1 MDTMKDRLADILRRC
16 DEAALA
22 AGRRPQEITLLA
34 ATKGNDA
41 SVLREAIGLGQ
52 RRFGENY
59 LSEALRKIDA
69 LRDETLEWS
78 HIGRID
84 SNKTRQIA
92 ENFDW
97 VLGLSSVQVAQR
109 LDAHRPRVAP
119 PLQACIQ
126 VNIDDDPNK
135 GGVPPTKLPALVDA
149 IGDLHYV
156 RLRGLMAIPREPVT
170 GDPGSSPFSA
180 LAAVF
185 RRYVADGHEWDT
197 LSMGMSE
204 DFEAAIAVGATQVR
218 VGRALFGER
227 PRKGIAHENV
237 GGVGRA

>member
-1 MDTMKDRLADILRRC
+1 MDTMKDRLAEIQRRC
-16 DEAALA
+16 GEAALA
-22 AGRRPQEITLLA
+22 AGRRPEEITLLA
-34 ATKGNDA
+34 VTKNNDTA
-41 SVLREAIGLGQ
+41 VLREAISLGV

-59 LSEALRKIDA
+59 LSEALRKISA

-97 VLGLSSVQVAQR
+97 VLSLASVSVARR

-119 PLQACIQ
+119 PLQVCVQ
-126 VNIDDDPNK
+126 VNIDGDPNK
-135 GGVPPTKLPALVDA
+135 GGVPPARLPALVDA
-149 IGDLHYV
+149 IGELRYL

-170 GDPGSSPFSA
+170 GELAASPFSG
-180 LAAVF
+180 LAELF
-185 RRYVADGHEWDT
+185 RRHVADGYEWDT
-197 LSMGMSE
+197 LSMGMSG
-204 DFEAAIAVGATQVR
+204 DFEAAIAAGATQIR

-227 PRKGIAHENV
+227 PQKKRTREDVSGAV
-237 GGVGRA
+237 PA